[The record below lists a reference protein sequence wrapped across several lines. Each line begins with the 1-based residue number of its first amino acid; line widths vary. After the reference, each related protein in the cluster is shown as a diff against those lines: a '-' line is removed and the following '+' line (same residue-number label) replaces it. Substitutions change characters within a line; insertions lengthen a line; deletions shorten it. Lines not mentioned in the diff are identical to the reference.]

1 MKNLI
6 NAILL
11 SLLLLNCIAV
21 SKTAGQAYI
30 RLSQIGYLS
39 GEEKSALV
47 LSKSEFGAASF
58 EVINSET
65 GKKVFSGNAV
75 KSNGHYAGFNFVYN
89 LDFSGFNT
97 QGTYIVKFGSSQSL
111 RFSIG
116 DKIYAPVTDGLLSF
130 FQAQRCG
137 YTNPLLHNT
146 CHIADATAVIDGKN
160 RIEKKIDVTGGWHD
174 AGDYVKFLN
183 TTAVATY
190 TLLFA
195 YDFDPVKFGFDR
207 NNNNVPDILEEA
219 KVGLD
224 WLLRCYYSPFKL
236 VTQVQDLR
244 DHDNGWRMPEN
255 DPLQF
260 DRPAF
265 LGMGKNLIGIYT
277 ATLALASKI
286 WKEKIKYIEFADKCL
301 NTAQAVY
308 TIRSKVPDLDTSGTG
323 QYLDKEYAGK
333 LALGA
338 YELYSATGRK
348 EYLSQSSAY
357 ADQAGSDNWWSWGN
371 INSFVDYRL
380 ASIDRKYVKY
390 IEKNLARFSE
400 TGAKNVFG
408 IGADA
413 TWGTTNTLLGITL
426 QSILYKKITG
436 DKRFDHLGIMQRDFV
451 TGRNPWGVCLISGF
465 GSNPVKELHH
475 QISYLNGGKLC
486 GALAAGPVKKEIVQ
500 NQKIPYE
507 KSDQYSIFQSDEFYY
522 RDERVDFITN
532 EPTIVGNAT
541 ALFVYGFF
549 TK

>member
-6 NAILL
+6 KTILFL
-11 SLLLLNCIAV
+11 ILGFNCI
-21 SKTAGQAYI
+21 SSSEPAGQIYI
-30 RLSQIGYLS
+30 RLSQIGFL
-39 GEEKSALV
+39 GPEEKSAIV
-47 LSKSEFGAASF
+47 LSKSELGAVNF
-58 EVINSET
+58 DVINSGT
-65 GKKVFSGNAV
+65 GKKVYSGMAQ
-75 KSNGHYAGFNFVYN
+75 KTAGRYSGFNFIYN
-89 LDFSGFNT
+89 LDFSSLNI
-97 QGTYIVKFGSSQSL
+97 QGSYYLKVGSTQSL
-111 RFSIG
+111 PFSIG
-116 DKIYAPVTDGLLSF
+116 DKIYSSLTDGLLGF
-130 FQAQRCG
+130 FQVQRCG
-137 YTNPLLHNT
+137 YTNPIMHNT

-160 RIEKKIDVTGGWHD
+160 RIDKKLDVTGGWHD

-183 TTAVATY
+183 TTAVAAY

-244 DHDNGWRMPEN
+244 DHDYGWRMPEN

-265 LGMGKNLIGIYT
+265 IGIGKNLIGIYT

-286 WKEKIKYIEFADKCL
+286 WKEKIKYYDFAEKCL

-323 QYLDKEYAGK
+323 HYLDKEYAGK

-348 EYLSQSSAY
+348 EYLSQSTTY
-357 ADQAGSDNWWSWGN
+357 ADQAGSDYWWSWGN
-371 INSFVDYRL
+371 INSFAHYRL
-380 ASIDRKYVKY
+380 ASYDRKYVKY

-400 TGAKNVFG
+400 AGTKNVFG
-408 IGADA
+408 LGAEA

-426 QSILYKKITG
+426 QAILYKKITG
-436 DKRFDHLGIMQRDFV
+436 DGRFDHLGILQRDFV

-465 GSNPVKELHH
+465 GGNPVRELHH
-475 QISYLNGGKLC
+475 QISYLNGGKVT
-486 GALAAGPVKKEIVQ
+486 GALAAGPVKRAVVQ